1 MLGENKYL
9 HKLSLLIIFGF
20 ILLFGYISF
29 GSFFFVKEH
38 QISIDGEIYTNRV
51 SQKPYIQELSNELT
65 KGCKS
70 NICKV
75 QKLLD
80 YVTNIEYKL
89 NPTIAKSPKDTIKF
103 GFGDCDDKSNL
114 LISLLK
120 INDYDVLFATVP
132 NHIFVLIHL
141 EDKELSDFAGLY
153 LDGKKYYILESTA
166 INSKIG
172 FPFQYNIEDI
182 ETILEPFKN
191 EKLEIDLIEYKR

>member
-1 MLGENKYL
+1 MLSENKYL
-9 HKLSLLIIFGF
+9 HKLSLLIIFVF
-20 ILLFGYISF
+20 ISLFGYISF

-38 QISIDGEIYTNRV
+38 QISIDGEVYTNRV
-51 SQKPYIQELSNELT
+51 SQKPYIKELSDELT
-65 KGCKS
+65 KGCKT

-141 EDKELSDFAGLY
+141 KDKELSDLAGLY

-166 INSKIG
+166 TNSKIG
-172 FPFQYNIEDI
+172 FPLQYNIEDI

-191 EKLEIDLIEYKR
+191 EKLEIGLIEYKK